1 MSVQI
6 ADGPLLP
13 AARDVRVFDDRASW
27 EAGRFGGCGASDIA
41 AILRVHPEKS
51 DWDVYAKRVL
61 GASRVSRSTQKLF
74 RRGHREEPRILED
87 YSDITGD
94 AYIHIPNVIVDGP
107 SPMSVSPDAFLNC
120 GDMGRQWGNCEAKS
134 DRSPFRWG
142 RSGVV
147 IEKWSPDARAIVRED
162 YAAQSYA
169 QMLADGLPYTRLI
182 VRRDMDDLRWYTIM
196 ADERLQSLMLERVQE
211 WWDKHIVQGIPP
223 DPDGTKA
230 CLQAQAIL
238 YGVGENGRAK
248 LTRKATSE
256 EIELARTAHRASEE
270 AKRAEHQKDKAR
282 SKLAELIGDGYGVE
296 WDGPSGRN
304 KVLYIDKQGSM
315 TVDVDRLKAEFP
327 DVYAVVARQSPPSR
341 EIRLYLQD
349 K

>member
-13 AARDVRVFDDRASW
+13 AARDVRVFNDRASW
-27 EAGRFGGCGASDIA
+27 EMGRFAGCGASDIA

-61 GASRVSRSTQKLF
+61 GVSRVSRGTQKLF
-74 RRGHREEPRILED
+74 QRGHREEPRILED
-87 YSDITGD
+87 YSEITGD

-134 DRSPFRWG
+134 DRSPFKWA
-142 RSGVV
+142 RSGLV
-147 IEKWSPDARAIVRED
+147 IERWTPDARSLVRED

-196 ADERLQSLMLERVQE
+196 ADEHLQSLMLERVQE
-211 WWDKHIVQGIPP
+211 WWDKHIVRGIPP

-230 CLQAQAIL
+230 CLQAQAML
-238 YGVGENGRAK
+238 YGPGDGGRV
-248 LTRKATSE
+248 KATRQATPE
-256 EIELARTAHRASEE
+256 EIELARE
-270 AKRAEHQKDKAR
+270 AYLLGEQEKRAEAQKNKLR
-282 SKLAELIGDGYGVE
+282 SRLAELIGNDYGVE
-296 WDGPSGRN
+296 WTGPSGTN

-315 TVDVDRLKAEFP
+315 TVDVDRLKTEFP
-327 DVYAVVARQSPPSR
+327 DVYAAVARQNPPSR